1 MAVKNLAT
9 GRSFEEEIGGA
20 DELGSGVRNIFEYY
34 KYYSDIK
41 PKLEEKDVFNCFVFT
56 DKNSDVTDKVTI
68 KVTDKVTDN
77 QRLIIEYILENNKI
91 SASEMAEKI
100 GMSKRKVLE
109 NIKKLKDKDI
119 IQRVGSP
126 KAGLWLINE

>member
-1 MAVKNLAT
+1 LGVKKLDT
-9 GRSFEEEIGGA
+9 GRWFEEELGRA

-34 KYYSDIK
+34 KYYSDQK
-41 PKLEEKDVFNCFVFT
+41 PRLEEKDVFNCFVFT
-56 DKNSDVTDKVTI
+56 DKNSDVTDKVA
-68 KVTDKVTDN
+68 DKVTDN

-100 GMSKRKVLE
+100 GISKRKVLE
-109 NIKKLKDKDI
+109 NIKKLKDTGI
-119 IQRVGSP
+119 LQRAGSP